1 MAATRWAGGI
11 AHGRPARTRVLFL
24 NTATQPPLGADTWIH
39 AEIMRR
45 LDRDQH
51 ELVAACSFGPK
62 GRPTPTYDALRQIP
76 NLELVPANLGPELGG
91 RTGLDRARA
100 LAATVPAVW
109 TLLRLVLLVRHRGI
123 DIIHTSDRPRDAF
136 AAVVLSRLTPARSI
150 VHVHVAYD
158 PNWMGRPLR
167 WGAGSRGCADRD
179 LDVRSSF
186 VHQPRDGRRAGPCRA
201 QCHRRRRV
209 ASRRRP

>member
-1 MAATRWAGGI
+1 MAAMQSAGGI
-11 AHGRPARTRVLFL
+11 AGRPARTRVLFL

-45 LDRDQH
+45 LDRDLH

-76 NLELVPANLGPELGG
+76 DLELMPANLGPELGG
-91 RTGLDRARA
+91 RTGLDRVRA

-109 TLLRLVLLVRHRGI
+109 TMLRLVLFVRRRGI

-136 AAVVLSRLTPARSI
+136 AAVGAVPPHAGASI
-150 VHVHVAYD
+150 VHVHVAYN
-158 PNWMGRPLR
+158 PIGW
-167 WGAGSRGCADRD
+167 AGCCAGGWLHADALIAISTFVARSLVDRGIA
-179 LDVRSSF
+179 
-186 VHQPRDGRRAGPCRA
+186 RRAGPRGA

-209 ASRRRP
+209 ASR